1 MLYLRCL
8 AIYVMTAA
16 DRTLKVLA
24 VVIGFLVISSR
35 FPGFIWPDRFKN
47 VFKKYISLG
56 NGVYRAVGAL
66 LITLAVSLFYLVTS
80 HSPERNPARLA
91 GLCLGITLLGIGW
104 LHLHPELL
112 RRALSSSSSRL
123 GGRFGALLADY
134 SSTSKAGIVTI
145 AFLIISTAIGILYIT
160 HLPVTPEKFIV
171 LYCAFIILLAGV
183 VHFYPD
189 ALRKIASKVA
199 FRSSATIRWTS
210 LVSTIV
216 VLIVIIWALLSPD

>member
-1 MLYLRCL
+1 
-8 AIYVMTAA
+8 
-16 DRTLKVLA
+16 
-24 VVIGFLVISSR
+24 
-35 FPGFIWPDRFKN
+35 
-47 VFKKYISLG
+47 
-56 NGVYRAVGAL
+56 
-66 LITLAVSLFYLVTS
+66 
-80 HSPERNPARLA
+80 
-91 GLCLGITLLGIGW
+91 
-104 LHLHPELL
+104 
-112 RRALSSSSSRL
+112 
-123 GGRFGALLADY
+123 
-134 SSTSKAGIVTI
+134 VTI